1 MDGSGWSVFRNNFL
15 LFSPGSA
22 EHSETRPI
30 QSEAS
35 GQRIPGRE
43 NAQVHILAKK
53 RRLLLSTLMKK
64 QKNTADKLIILNCTQ
79 REAIF
84 ESGKNQRQLYIFDV
98 IISYSKKLIRGRPS
112 LRFKEIEKKLVLH
125 MERMY

>member
-1 MDGSGWSVFRNNFL
+1 VQALFCDVQLMQNPPFYGWSSIFRNNFL

-53 RRLLLSTLMKK
+53 TILTISSDEE
-64 QKNTADKLIILNCTQ
+64 KNFVDKLKIQNCTQ
-79 REAIF
+79 
-84 ESGKNQRQLYIFDV
+84 
-98 IISYSKKLIRGRPS
+98 
-112 LRFKEIEKKLVLH
+112 
-125 MERMY
+125 

>member
-1 MDGSGWSVFRNNFL
+1 MQLMQNPTFYGWSSINFL

-43 NAQVHILAKK
+43 NAQVHILGQNK
-53 RRLLLSTLMKK
+53 T
-64 QKNTADKLIILNCTQ
+64 TF
-79 REAIF
+79 AINSD
-84 ESGKNQRQLYIFDV
+84 E
-98 IISYSKKLIRGRPS
+98 
-112 LRFKEIEKKLVLH
+112 
-125 MERMY
+125 